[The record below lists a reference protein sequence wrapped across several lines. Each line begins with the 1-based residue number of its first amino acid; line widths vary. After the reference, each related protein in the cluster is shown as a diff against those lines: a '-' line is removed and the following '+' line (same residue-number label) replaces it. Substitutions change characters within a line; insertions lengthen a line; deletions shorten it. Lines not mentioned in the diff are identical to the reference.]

1 MGVIGKQELVQYNV
15 PKVINWMGLRVGQA
29 GSLQP
34 IVNRLCEF
42 SSELKEG
49 RLRIG
54 LQDEILPYI

>member
-1 MGVIGKQELVQYNV
+1 MQYNV
-15 PKVINWMGLRVGQA
+15 AKVINWMGLRVGQA